1 MSSTE
6 QPTIGGRPRSLE
18 EDAVHTGPLRRRGLA
33 VGITV
38 IAGALALSACNAK
51 TTTPGKKSALDTIKK
66 NGKIV
71 IATDASYAPNE
82 FKQNGQI
89 VGFDIDLGGAIAK
102 KLGVTAELQDVKFDN
117 ILPALQS
124 KKYDI
129 SLSSFTD
136 NKQREQSFDF
146 VTYFS
151 AGTGLMVKTGNPMK
165 LSPDD
170 LSLCGKKI
178 AVEKGTTQEDELTP
192 KSSTKPDAGAR
203 VDKCK
208 QGGKPAPTKVSLDD
222 QNAANLALGNG
233 RADAVLADSPVA
245 AYAAKESGGKFE
257 IAGKA
262 YDTAPYGIAIPKNE
276 NELRDGIQKAIKD
289 LITDGTYKQLTDK
302 WGVSDGGITDPKVNG
317 AAG

>member
-1 MSSTE
+1 M
-6 QPTIGGRPRSLE
+6 
-18 EDAVHTGPLRRRGLA
+18 HTGPLRRRGLA

-51 TTTPGKKSALDTIKK
+51 TTTSGTKNALDTIKK
-66 NGKIV
+66 NGKLV
-71 IATDASYAPNE
+71 VATDASYAPNE
-82 FKQNGQI
+82 FKQNGQV
-89 VGFDIDLGGAIAK
+89 VGFDIDLANGIAK
-102 KLGVTAELQDVKFDN
+102 KLGVTATVQDVKFDN
-117 ILPALQS
+117 ILPALQA

-151 AGTGLMVKTGNPMK
+151 AGTGLMVKAGNPLK
-165 LSPDD
+165 LAPDD

-178 AVEKGTTQEDELTP
+178 AVEKGTVQEDELTP
-192 KSSTKPDAGAR
+192 KSATKPDAGAR

-208 QGGKPAPTKVSLDD
+208 QAGKPAPAKISLDD

-245 AYAAKESGGKFE
+245 AYAAKESGGKFA
-257 IAGKA
+257 IAGNA
-262 YDTAPYGIAIPKNE
+262 YDTAPYGIVIPKNE
-276 NELRDGIQKAIKD
+276 SELRDAILKAVKD
-289 LITDGTYKQLTDK
+289 MIADGSYKQLTDK
-302 WGVSDGGITDPKVNG
+302 WGISDGAITTPQING
-317 AAG
+317 ATG

>member
-1 MSSTE
+1 
-6 QPTIGGRPRSLE
+6 
-18 EDAVHTGPLRRRGLA
+18 VHTGPLRHRGTL

-38 IAGALALSACNAK
+38 VAGALALSACNAK
-51 TTTPGKKSALDTIKK
+51 TTSPGKKNALDTIKK

-82 FKQNGQI
+82 FKQNGQV
-89 VGFDIDLGGAIAK
+89 VGFDIDLGSAIAK
-102 KLGVTAELQDVKFDN
+102 KLGVTATFQDVKFDN

-136 NKQREQSFDF
+136 NKEREQSFDF
-146 VTYFS
+146 VTYYS
-151 AGTGLMVKTGNPMK
+151 AGTGLMVKAGNPLK

-178 AVEKGTTQEDELTP
+178 AVEKGTVQEDELTP

-208 QGGKPAPTKVSLDD
+208 QGGKPAPVKVSLDD

-233 RADAVLADSPVA
+233 RAEAVLADSPVA
-245 AYAAKESGGKFE
+245 EYAAKQSGGKFE
-257 IAGKA
+257 IAGSA

-276 NELRDGIQKAIKD
+276 NELRDGILQALKG
-289 LITDGTYKQLTDK
+289 LISDGTYKQLTDK
-302 WGVSDGGITDPKVNG
+302 WGISGGGITDPKVNG
-317 AAG
+317 ASG

>member
-1 MSSTE
+1 
-6 QPTIGGRPRSLE
+6 
-18 EDAVHTGPLRRRGLA
+18 
-33 VGITV
+33 VGIT
-38 IAGALALSACNAK
+38 IAGILTLSACNTKA
-51 TTTPGKKSALDTIKK
+51 TAGSKSALDTIKK
-66 NGKIV
+66 KGKIV

-89 VGFDIDLGGAIAK
+89 VGFDINLGTEIAR
-102 KLGVTAELQDVKFDN
+102 KLGVTASFQNVKFDN
-117 ILPALQS
+117 ILPALLS

-129 SLSSFTD
+129 SLSSLTD
-136 NKQREQSFDF
+136 TKQREKSFDF

-151 AGTGLMVKTGNPMK
+151 AGTGLMVKAGNPLK

-178 AVEKGTTQEDELTP
+178 AVQKGTTQEDELTP

-203 VDKCK
+203 VAKCK
-208 QGGKPAPTKVSLDD
+208 HGGKAAPTKIPLHH
-222 QNAANLALGNG
+222 QNAANLALSKG

-245 AYAAKESGGKFE
+245 AYAAKGSGGKFE

-276 NELRDGIQKAIKD
+276 NELRDAIQKAIKD
-289 LITDGTYKQLTDK
+289 LITDGTYKMFADM
-302 WGVSDGGITDPKVNG
+302 WGVADGGITDPTLNG

>member
-1 MSSTE
+1 V
-6 QPTIGGRPRSLE
+6 P
-18 EDAVHTGPLRRRGLA
+18 TGPLRRRGLA

-38 IAGALALSACNAK
+38 IAGALALPSCDAK
-51 TTTPGKKSALDTIKK
+51 ATTSGGALDTIRK
-66 NGKIV
+66 NGRIV

-82 FKQNGQI
+82 FKENGQI
-89 VGFDIDLGGAIAK
+89 VGFDINLGKEIARR
-102 KLGVTAELQDVKFDN
+102 LGVTASVQDVKFDN
-117 ILPALQS
+117 ILRGLRS

-129 SLSSFTD
+129 GLSSFTD
-136 NKQREQSFDF
+136 NRQREQSLDF

-151 AGTGLMVKTGNPMK
+151 AGTSLMVKAGNPLK

-178 AVEKGTTQEDELTP
+178 AVEKGTVQEDELTP

-208 QGGKPAPTKVSLDD
+208 QGGKPAPAKVSLDD

-245 AYAAKESGGKFE
+245 EYAAKQSGGKFD
-257 IAGKA
+257 IAGNA

-276 NELRDGIQKAIKD
+276 NELRDAIQKAVKD

-302 WGVSDGGITDPKVNG
+302 WGISDGGITDPKVNG

>member
-1 MSSTE
+1 M
-6 QPTIGGRPRSLE
+6 
-18 EDAVHTGPLRRRGLA
+18 HTGPLRRRGLV

-38 IAGALALSACNAK
+38 MAGALALSACNAK
-51 TTTPGKKSALDTIKK
+51 TTTPGKKSALDTVKK
-66 NGKIV
+66 NGKLV
-71 IATDASYAPNE
+71 VATDASYAPNE
-82 FKQNGQI
+82 FKQNGQL
-89 VGFDIDLGGAIAK
+89 VGFDVDLANGIAK
-102 KLGVTAELQDVKFDN
+102 KLGVTADVQDVKFDN
-117 ILPALQS
+117 ILPALQA

-151 AGTGLMVKTGNPMK
+151 AGTGLMVKAGNPEK

-178 AVEKGTTQEDELTP
+178 AIEKGTTQEDELTP
-192 KSSTKPDAGAR
+192 KSATKPDAGAR

-208 QGGKPAPTKVSLDD
+208 QGGKPAPVKISLDD

-245 AYAAKESGGKFE
+245 AYAAKESNGKFE

-276 NELRDGIQKAIKD
+276 NELRDAILKAVKD
-289 LITDGTYKQLTDK
+289 MIADGSYKQLTDK
-302 WGVSDGGITDPKVNG
+302 WGISDGAISDPQVNG